1 MIGLNKIVALTAVSL
16 VLSACASSPRP
27 YQVTSWHKEAVSSSM
42 TKDKIGHCKIEVGAS
57 NLSQEQAKKLVSYC
71 MKADG
76 YKLVTETKY
85 R

>member
-16 VLSACASSPRP
+16 VLSACVSSPRP
-27 YQVTSWHKEAVSSSM
+27 YQVTSWNKEAVSSSM

-57 NLSQEQAKKLVSYC
+57 NLSQEQANKLVSYC